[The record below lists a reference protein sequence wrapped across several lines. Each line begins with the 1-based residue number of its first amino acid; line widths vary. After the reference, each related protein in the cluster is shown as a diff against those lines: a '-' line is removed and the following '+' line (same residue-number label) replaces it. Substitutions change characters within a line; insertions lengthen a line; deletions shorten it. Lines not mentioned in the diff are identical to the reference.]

1 MTVDLLEQALA
12 QDRLHPAINA
22 MDLSL
27 TFRPQ
32 GSKNAGFELSIANSA
47 WGQKDFEFLAT
58 YFDTLTVNYGGEA
71 DYRGHPETARKSI
84 NNWVSEETN
93 GRIEDLIPRQAIT
106 IWTRL
111 VLANAIFFK
120 AGWQTPCEER
130 ATRPGPFFELNG
142 GEIRVRMMR
151 QTEGLGYTQGNGYQ
165 AVELPCK
172 DSYMAMTYWCPTRA
186 NSAT

>member
-1 MTVDLLEQALA
+1 
-12 QDRLHPAINA
+12 

-32 GSKNAGFELSIANSA
+32 GSKKAGFELSIANSA

-111 VLANAIFFK
+111 VLANAVFFK

-130 ATRPGPFFELNG
+130 ATRPSPFFELNG
-142 GEIRVRMMR
+142 GEIRVPMMR